1 METLREKINKQRE
14 YFSTGETKD
23 INFRIEK
30 LKKLRDVLKSEEE
43 KVFEALKKDLMK
55 SSFESYVTEVAMV
68 YDEINMHI
76 KNIKKWSK
84 KRRVKTPLVQFPAK
98 SFIQLEPYG
107 VVLIIGPFN
116 YPFMLTMDPLIG
128 AIAAGNTAVIK
139 PSESAPET
147 SKILKE
153 ILEKVFDEKY
163 VLHINPER
171 GKEVVEE
178 LLKEKFDYIF
188 FTGSATVGKIVMK
201 AASQYL
207 TPVTLEL
214 GGKSPCI
221 IDKDCKLELAARR
234 IVWGKL
240 LNSGQTCVAPDY
252 LYVHKDIEEEFIKKL
267 EEEIKN
273 QFGDNPLES
282 EDYSKMVNERE
293 FNRVLSYIDK
303 EKLVF
308 GGNYNRKTFQ
318 IEPTILKN
326 VTWNDPVME
335 REIFGPIFPILPF
348 EDLDEV
354 IRLVNSKDKPLAI
367 YYFSEDKNKIEKV
380 LNSTSSGGV
389 TINDTLVHVSSSYL
403 PFGGVGNSGMGEYHG
418 KYSFD
423 LFSNKKGVMNR
434 KTFLDL
440 KIRYAPFQN
449 KLKMNE
455 YEWICMEMIKK
466 VMYNILK
473 DCICFQ

>member
-43 KVFEALKKDLMK
+43 KIFEALKKDLMK

-163 VLHINPER
+163 VLHVNPER

-282 EDYSKMVNERE
+282 KDYSKMVNERE

-348 EDLDEV
+348 ENLDEV
-354 IRLVNSKDKPLAI
+354 IRLVNSKDKPLAV

-423 LFSNKKGVMNR
+423 LFSNKKGIMNR

-449 KLKMNE
+449 KLT
-455 YEWICMEMIKK
+455 IVKK
-466 VMYNILK
+466 IMK
-473 DCICFQ
+473 

>member
-1 METLREKINKQRE
+1 METLREKINKQRK

-43 KVFEALKKDLMK
+43 KIFEALKKDLMK

-98 SFIQLEPYG
+98 SFIKLEPYG

-139 PSESAPET
+139 PSESAPKT

-163 VLHINPER
+163 VLHVNPER

-207 TPVTLEL
+207 TPITLEL

-273 QFGDNPLES
+273 QFGNNPLES

-335 REIFGPIFPILPF
+335 REIFGPIFPILSF
-348 EDLDEV
+348 ENLDEV

-380 LNSTSSGGV
+380 INSTSSGGV

-440 KIRYAPFQN
+440 KIRYAPFLN
-449 KLKMNE
+449 KLT
-455 YEWICMEMIKK
+455 IVKK
-466 VMYNILK
+466 IMK
-473 DCICFQ
+473 

>member
-43 KVFEALKKDLMK
+43 KIFEALKKDLMK

-163 VLHINPER
+163 VLHVNPER

-252 LYVHKDIEEEFIKKL
+252 LYVHK
-267 EEEIKN
+267 EI
-273 QFGDNPLES
+273 
-282 EDYSKMVNERE
+282 
-293 FNRVLSYIDK
+293 
-303 EKLVF
+303 
-308 GGNYNRKTFQ
+308 
-318 IEPTILKN
+318 
-326 VTWNDPVME
+326 
-335 REIFGPIFPILPF
+335 
-348 EDLDEV
+348 
-354 IRLVNSKDKPLAI
+354 
-367 YYFSEDKNKIEKV
+367 
-380 LNSTSSGGV
+380 
-389 TINDTLVHVSSSYL
+389 
-403 PFGGVGNSGMGEYHG
+403 
-418 KYSFD
+418 
-423 LFSNKKGVMNR
+423 
-434 KTFLDL
+434 
-440 KIRYAPFQN
+440 
-449 KLKMNE
+449 
-455 YEWICMEMIKK
+455 
-466 VMYNILK
+466 
-473 DCICFQ
+473 

>member
-43 KVFEALKKDLMK
+43 KIFEALKKDLMK

-163 VLHINPER
+163 VLHVNPER

-326 VTWNDPVME
+326 VTWDDPVMK

-348 EDLDEV
+348 ENLDEV

-449 KLKMNE
+449 KLT
-455 YEWICMEMIKK
+455 IVKK
-466 VMYNILK
+466 IMK
-473 DCICFQ
+473 

>member
-1 METLREKINKQRE
+1 METLKEKINKQRE

-30 LKKLRDVLKSEEE
+30 LKKLRDVLKSEED

-84 KRRVKTPLVQFPAK
+84 KRRVKTPVVQFPAK

-139 PSESAPET
+139 TSESAPET

-163 VLHINPER
+163 VLHVNPER

-273 QFGDNPLES
+273 QFGNNPLES

-293 FNRVLSYIDK
+293 FNRVFSYIDK

-326 VTWNDPVME
+326 VTWDDPVME
-335 REIFGPIFPILPF
+335 REIFGPIFPILTF
-348 EDLDEV
+348 ENLDEV
-354 IRLVNSKDKPLAI
+354 LRVVNSKDKPLAL
-367 YYFSEDKNKIEKV
+367 YYFSEDKNKVEKV

-449 KLKMNE
+449 KLT
-455 YEWICMEMIKK
+455 IVKK
-466 VMYNILK
+466 IMK
-473 DCICFQ
+473 

>member
-43 KVFEALKKDLMK
+43 KIFEALKKDLMK

-84 KRRVKTPLVQFPAK
+84 KRSVKTPLVQFPAK
-98 SFIQLEPYG
+98 SFIKLEPYG

-163 VLHINPER
+163 VLHVNPER

-207 TPVTLEL
+207 TPITLEL

-273 QFGDNPLES
+273 QFGNNPLES

-335 REIFGPIFPILPF
+335 REIFGPIFPILSF
-348 EDLDEV
+348 ENLDEV
-354 IRLVNSKDKPLAI
+354 IRLVNSKDKPLAL

-380 LNSTSSGGV
+380 INSTSSGGV
-389 TINDTLVHVSSSYL
+389 TINDTLIHVSSSYL

-440 KIRYAPFQN
+440 KIRYAPFLN
-449 KLKMNE
+449 KLT
-455 YEWICMEMIKK
+455 IVKK
-466 VMYNILK
+466 IMK
-473 DCICFQ
+473 

>member
-163 VLHINPER
+163 VLHVNSER

-282 EDYSKMVNERE
+282 KDYSKMVNERE

-348 EDLDEV
+348 ENLDEV

-449 KLKMNE
+449 KLT
-455 YEWICMEMIKK
+455 IVKK
-466 VMYNILK
+466 IMK
-473 DCICFQ
+473 

>member
-43 KVFEALKKDLMK
+43 KIFEALKKDLMK
-55 SSFESYVTEVAMV
+55 SSFESYVTEMAMV

-163 VLHINPER
+163 VLHVNPER

-252 LYVHKDIEEEFIKKL
+252 LYVHKDIEEKFIKKL

-282 EDYSKMVNERE
+282 KDYSKMVNERE

-326 VTWNDPVME
+326 VTWDDPVME

-348 EDLDEV
+348 ENLDEV

-449 KLKMNE
+449 KLT
-455 YEWICMEMIKK
+455 IVKK
-466 VMYNILK
+466 IMK
-473 DCICFQ
+473 

>member
-282 EDYSKMVNERE
+282 KDYSKMVNERE

-449 KLKMNE
+449 KLT
-455 YEWICMEMIKK
+455 IVKK
-466 VMYNILK
+466 IMK
-473 DCICFQ
+473 

>member
-1 METLREKINKQRE
+1 METLREKLNKQRE

-43 KVFEALKKDLMK
+43 KIFEALKKDLMK

-84 KRRVKTPLVQFPAK
+84 KRKVKTPLVQFPAK

-207 TPVTLEL
+207 TPITLEL

-221 IDKDCKLELAARR
+221 IDKDCKLELVARR

-273 QFGDNPLES
+273 QFGNNPLES

-335 REIFGPIFPILPF
+335 REIFGPIFPILSF
-348 EDLDEV
+348 ENLDEV
-354 IRLVNSKDKPLAI
+354 IRLVNSKDKPLAL

-380 LNSTSSGGV
+380 INSTSSGGV

-449 KLKMNE
+449 KLT
-455 YEWICMEMIKK
+455 IVKK
-466 VMYNILK
+466 IMK
-473 DCICFQ
+473 

>member
-1 METLREKINKQRE
+1 METLIEKINKQRE

-30 LKKLRDVLKSEEE
+30 LKKLRDVLKSEED

-68 YDEINMHI
+68 YDEINMQI

-163 VLHINPER
+163 VLHVNPER

-252 LYVHKDIEEEFIKKL
+252 LYVHKEIEEEFIKKL

-273 QFGDNPLES
+273 QFGNNPLES

-326 VTWNDPVME
+326 VTWDDPVME
-335 REIFGPIFPILPF
+335 REIFGPIFPILTF
-348 EDLDEV
+348 ENLDEV
-354 IRLVNSKDKPLAI
+354 LRVVNSKDKPLAL
-367 YYFSEDKNKIEKV
+367 YYFSEDKNNIEKV
-380 LNSTSSGGV
+380 LKSTSSGGV

-449 KLKMNE
+449 KLT
-455 YEWICMEMIKK
+455 IVKK
-466 VMYNILK
+466 IMK
-473 DCICFQ
+473 

>member
-1 METLREKINKQRE
+1 METLREKINKQRK

-43 KVFEALKKDLMK
+43 KIFEALKKDLMK

-98 SFIQLEPYG
+98 SFIKLEPYG

-163 VLHINPER
+163 VLHVNPER

-207 TPVTLEL
+207 TPITLEL

-273 QFGDNPLES
+273 QFGNNPLES

-326 VTWNDPVME
+326 VTWDDPVME
-335 REIFGPIFPILPF
+335 REIFGPIFPILTF
-348 EDLDEV
+348 ENLDEV
-354 IRLVNSKDKPLAI
+354 LKVVNSKDKPLAL

-449 KLKMNE
+449 KLT
-455 YEWICMEMIKK
+455 IVKK
-466 VMYNILK
+466 IMK
-473 DCICFQ
+473 

>member
-1 METLREKINKQRE
+1 METLKEKINKQRE

-163 VLHINPER
+163 VLHVNPER

-252 LYVHKDIEEEFIKKL
+252 LYVHKDIEEKFIKKL

-273 QFGDNPLES
+273 QFGNNPLES

-293 FNRVLSYIDK
+293 FNRVFSYIDK

-354 IRLVNSKDKPLAI
+354 IRLVNSKDKPLAL

-449 KLKMNE
+449 KLT
-455 YEWICMEMIKK
+455 IVKK
-466 VMYNILK
+466 IMK
-473 DCICFQ
+473 

>member
-1 METLREKINKQRE
+1 METLKEKINKQRE

-43 KVFEALKKDLMK
+43 KIFEALKKDLMK

-163 VLHINPER
+163 VLHVNPER

-221 IDKDCKLELAARR
+221 IDEDCKVELAARR

-240 LNSGQTCVAPDY
+240 MNSGQTCVAPDY

-282 EDYSKMVNERE
+282 KDYSKMVNERE

-348 EDLDEV
+348 ENLDEV

-449 KLKMNE
+449 KLT
-455 YEWICMEMIKK
+455 IVKK
-466 VMYNILK
+466 IMK
-473 DCICFQ
+473 

>member
-128 AIAAGNTAVIK
+128 AIAAGNTVIIK

-163 VLHINPER
+163 VLHVNPER

-282 EDYSKMVNERE
+282 KDYSKMVNERE

-326 VTWNDPVME
+326 ITWDDPVME
-335 REIFGPIFPILPF
+335 KEIFGPIFPILIF
-348 EDLDEV
+348 ENLDEV
-354 IRLVNSKDKPLAI
+354 IRVVNSKDKPLAL

-449 KLKMNE
+449 KLT
-455 YEWICMEMIKK
+455 IVKK
-466 VMYNILK
+466 IMK
-473 DCICFQ
+473 

>member
-43 KVFEALKKDLMK
+43 KIFEALKKDLMK

-84 KRRVKTPLVQFPAK
+84 KRKVKTPLVQFPAK

-252 LYVHKDIEEEFIKKL
+252 LYVHKDIEEEFINKL
-267 EEEIKN
+267 KEEIKI
-273 QFGDNPLES
+273 QFGNNPLES

-348 EDLDEV
+348 ENLDEV
-354 IRLVNSKDKPLAI
+354 IRLVNRKNKPLAL

-440 KIRYAPFQN
+440 KIRYAPFLN
-449 KLKMNE
+449 KLT
-455 YEWICMEMIKK
+455 IVKK
-466 VMYNILK
+466 IMK
-473 DCICFQ
+473 

>member
-1 METLREKINKQRE
+1 MEALREKINKQRE

-163 VLHINPER
+163 VLHVNPER

-221 IDKDCKLELAARR
+221 IDKDCKVELAARR

-240 LNSGQTCVAPDY
+240 MNSGQTCVAPDY
-252 LYVHKDIEEEFIKKL
+252 LYVHKNIEEEFIKKL

-282 EDYSKMVNERE
+282 QDYSKMVNERE

-326 VTWNDPVME
+326 ITWDDPVME
-335 REIFGPIFPILPF
+335 REIFGPIFPILTF
-348 EDLDEV
+348 ENLDEV
-354 IRLVNSKDKPLAI
+354 IRVVNSKDKPLAL

-403 PFGGVGNSGMGEYHG
+403 PFGGVGNSGMGKYHG

-449 KLKMNE
+449 KLT
-455 YEWICMEMIKK
+455 IVKK
-466 VMYNILK
+466 IMK
-473 DCICFQ
+473 

>member
-1 METLREKINKQRE
+1 METLREKVNKQRE

-163 VLHINPER
+163 VLHVNPER

-282 EDYSKMVNERE
+282 KDYSKMVNERE

-348 EDLDEV
+348 ENLDEV

-449 KLKMNE
+449 KLT
-455 YEWICMEMIKK
+455 IVKK
-466 VMYNILK
+466 IMK
-473 DCICFQ
+473 

>member
-163 VLHINPER
+163 VLHVNPER

-282 EDYSKMVNERE
+282 KDYSKMVNERE

-335 REIFGPIFPILPF
+335 REIFGPIFLILPF
-348 EDLDEV
+348 ENLDEV

-423 LFSNKKGVMNR
+423 LFSNKKGIMNR

-449 KLKMNE
+449 KLT
-455 YEWICMEMIKK
+455 IVKK
-466 VMYNILK
+466 IMK
-473 DCICFQ
+473 

>member
-84 KRRVKTPLVQFPAK
+84 KRRVETPLVQFPAK

-163 VLHINPER
+163 VLHVNPER

-282 EDYSKMVNERE
+282 KDYSKMVNERE

-348 EDLDEV
+348 ENLDEV

-423 LFSNKKGVMNR
+423 LFSNKKGIMNR

-449 KLKMNE
+449 KLT
-455 YEWICMEMIKK
+455 IVKK
-466 VMYNILK
+466 IMK
-473 DCICFQ
+473 

>member
-163 VLHINPER
+163 VLHVNSER

-282 EDYSKMVNERE
+282 KDYSKMVNERE

-348 EDLDEV
+348 ENLDEV

-423 LFSNKKGVMNR
+423 LFSNKKGIMNR

-449 KLKMNE
+449 KLT
-455 YEWICMEMIKK
+455 IVKK
-466 VMYNILK
+466 IMK
-473 DCICFQ
+473 

>member
-43 KVFEALKKDLMK
+43 KIFEALKKDLMK
-55 SSFESYVTEVAMV
+55 SSFESYVTEVTMV

-116 YPFMLTMDPLIG
+116 YPFMLTIDPLIG

-163 VLHINPER
+163 VLHVNPER

-252 LYVHKDIEEEFIKKL
+252 LYVHKDIEKEFIKKL

-273 QFGDNPLES
+273 QFGNNPLES

-335 REIFGPIFPILPF
+335 REIFGPIFPILLF
-348 EDLDEV
+348 ENLDEV

-449 KLKMNE
+449 KLT
-455 YEWICMEMIKK
+455 IVKK
-466 VMYNILK
+466 IMK
-473 DCICFQ
+473 

>member
-43 KVFEALKKDLMK
+43 KIFEALKKDLMK

-163 VLHINPER
+163 VLHVNPER

-252 LYVHKDIEEEFIKKL
+252 LYVHKDIEEKFIKKL

-282 EDYSKMVNERE
+282 KDYSKMVNERE

-326 VTWNDPVME
+326 VTWDDPVME

-348 EDLDEV
+348 ENLDEV

-449 KLKMNE
+449 KLT
-455 YEWICMEMIKK
+455 IVKK
-466 VMYNILK
+466 IMK
-473 DCICFQ
+473 

>member
-1 METLREKINKQRE
+1 METLKEKINKQRE

-30 LKKLRDVLKSEEE
+30 LKKLRDILKSEEE

-163 VLHINPER
+163 VLHVNPER

-221 IDKDCKLELAARR
+221 IDEDCKVELAARR

-240 LNSGQTCVAPDY
+240 MNSGQTCVAPDY

-282 EDYSKMVNERE
+282 KDYSKMVNERE

-326 VTWNDPVME
+326 ITWDDPVME
-335 REIFGPIFPILPF
+335 REIFGPIFPILTF
-348 EDLDEV
+348 ENLDEV
-354 IRLVNSKDKPLAI
+354 IRVVNSKDKPLAL

-449 KLKMNE
+449 KLT
-455 YEWICMEMIKK
+455 IVKK
-466 VMYNILK
+466 IMK
-473 DCICFQ
+473 

>member
-23 INFRIEK
+23 ISFRIEK

-43 KVFEALKKDLMK
+43 KIFEALKKDLMK

-84 KRRVKTPLVQFPAK
+84 KRRVKTPLVQFSAK

-163 VLHINPER
+163 VLHVNPER

-252 LYVHKDIEEEFIKKL
+252 LYVHKDIEKEFIKKL

-308 GGNYNRKTFQ
+308 GG
-318 IEPTILKN
+318 
-326 VTWNDPVME
+326 
-335 REIFGPIFPILPF
+335 
-348 EDLDEV
+348 
-354 IRLVNSKDKPLAI
+354 
-367 YYFSEDKNKIEKV
+367 
-380 LNSTSSGGV
+380 
-389 TINDTLVHVSSSYL
+389 
-403 PFGGVGNSGMGEYHG
+403 
-418 KYSFD
+418 
-423 LFSNKKGVMNR
+423 
-434 KTFLDL
+434 
-440 KIRYAPFQN
+440 
-449 KLKMNE
+449 
-455 YEWICMEMIKK
+455 
-466 VMYNILK
+466 
-473 DCICFQ
+473 

>member
-1 METLREKINKQRE
+1 METLKEKINKQRE

-153 ILEKVFDEKY
+153 MLEKVFDEKY
-163 VLHINPER
+163 VLHVNPER

-221 IDKDCKLELAARR
+221 IDKDCKIELAARR

-240 LNSGQTCVAPDY
+240 MNSGQTCVAPDY

-282 EDYSKMVNERE
+282 KDYSKMVNERE

-326 VTWNDPVME
+326 ITWDDPVME
-335 REIFGPIFPILPF
+335 REIFGPIFPILTF
-348 EDLDEV
+348 ENLDEV
-354 IRLVNSKDKPLAI
+354 IRVVNSKDKPLAL

-403 PFGGVGNSGMGEYHG
+403 PFGGVENSGMGEYHG

-449 KLKMNE
+449 KLT
-455 YEWICMEMIKK
+455 IVKK
-466 VMYNILK
+466 IMK
-473 DCICFQ
+473 

>member
-1 METLREKINKQRE
+1 METLKEKINKQRE

-128 AIAAGNTAVIK
+128 AIAAGNTAIIK

-163 VLHINPER
+163 ILHVNPER

-221 IDKDCKLELAARR
+221 IDEDCKVELAARR

-240 LNSGQTCVAPDY
+240 MNSGQTCVAPDY

-282 EDYSKMVNERE
+282 KDYSKMVNERE

-326 VTWNDPVME
+326 ITWDDPVME
-335 REIFGPIFPILPF
+335 REIFGPIFPILTF
-348 EDLDEV
+348 ENLDEV
-354 IRLVNSKDKPLAI
+354 IRVVNSKDKPLAL

-449 KLKMNE
+449 KLT
-455 YEWICMEMIKK
+455 IVKK
-466 VMYNILK
+466 IMK
-473 DCICFQ
+473 

>member
-163 VLHINPER
+163 VLHVNSER

-282 EDYSKMVNERE
+282 KDYSKMVNERE

-348 EDLDEV
+348 ENLDEV

-380 LNSTSSGGV
+380 INSTSSGGV

-423 LFSNKKGVMNR
+423 LFSNKKGIMNR

-449 KLKMNE
+449 KLT
-455 YEWICMEMIKK
+455 IVKK
-466 VMYNILK
+466 IMK
-473 DCICFQ
+473 

>member
-1 METLREKINKQRE
+1 METLREKINKQRK

-43 KVFEALKKDLMK
+43 KIFEALKKDLMK

-98 SFIQLEPYG
+98 SFIKLEPYG

-163 VLHINPER
+163 VLHVNPER

-207 TPVTLEL
+207 TPITLEL

-273 QFGDNPLES
+273 QFGNNPLES

-335 REIFGPIFPILPF
+335 REIFGPIFPILSF
-348 EDLDEV
+348 ENLDEV
-354 IRLVNSKDKPLAI
+354 IRLVNSKDKPLAL

-449 KLKMNE
+449 KLT
-455 YEWICMEMIKK
+455 IVKK
-466 VMYNILK
+466 IMK
-473 DCICFQ
+473 

>member
-1 METLREKINKQRE
+1 METLKEKINKQRE

-30 LKKLRDVLKSEEE
+30 LKKLRDVLKSEED

-163 VLHINPER
+163 VLHVNPER

-221 IDKDCKLELAARR
+221 IDKDCKLELVARR

-252 LYVHKDIEEEFIKKL
+252 LYVHKEIEEEFIKKL

-273 QFGDNPLES
+273 QFGNNPLES

-326 VTWNDPVME
+326 VTWDDPVME
-335 REIFGPIFPILPF
+335 REIFGPIFPILTF
-348 EDLDEV
+348 ENLDEV
-354 IRLVNSKDKPLAI
+354 LRVVNSKDKPLAL

-449 KLKMNE
+449 KLT
-455 YEWICMEMIKK
+455 IVKK
-466 VMYNILK
+466 IMK
-473 DCICFQ
+473 

>member
-1 METLREKINKQRE
+1 METLREKINKQRK

-43 KVFEALKKDLMK
+43 KIFEALKKDLMK

-98 SFIQLEPYG
+98 SFIKLEPYG

-163 VLHINPER
+163 VLHVNPER

-207 TPVTLEL
+207 TPITLEL

-273 QFGDNPLES
+273 QFGNNPLES

-335 REIFGPIFPILPF
+335 REIFGPIFPILSF
-348 EDLDEV
+348 ENLDEV
-354 IRLVNSKDKPLAI
+354 IRLVNSKDKPLAL

-380 LNSTSSGGV
+380 INSTSSGGV

-440 KIRYAPFQN
+440 KIRYAPFLN
-449 KLKMNE
+449 KLT
-455 YEWICMEMIKK
+455 IVKK
-466 VMYNILK
+466 
-473 DCICFQ
+473 

>member
-1 METLREKINKQRE
+1 METLREKINKQRK

-43 KVFEALKKDLMK
+43 KIFEALKKDLMK

-98 SFIQLEPYG
+98 SFIKLEPYG

-163 VLHINPER
+163 VLHVNPER

-207 TPVTLEL
+207 TPITLEL

-273 QFGDNPLES
+273 QFGNNPLES

-335 REIFGPIFPILPF
+335 REIFGPIFPILSF
-348 EDLDEV
+348 ENLDEV
-354 IRLVNSKDKPLAI
+354 IRLVNSKDKPLAL

-380 LNSTSSGGV
+380 INSTSSGGV

-440 KIRYAPFQN
+440 KIRYAPFLN
-449 KLKMNE
+449 NLT
-455 YEWICMEMIKK
+455 IVKK
-466 VMYNILK
+466 IMK
-473 DCICFQ
+473 

>member
-1 METLREKINKQRE
+1 METLKEKINKQRE
-14 YFSTGETKD
+14 YFNTGETKD

-163 VLHINPER
+163 VLHVNPER

-221 IDKDCKLELAARR
+221 IDKDCKVELAARR

-240 LNSGQTCVAPDY
+240 MNSGQTCVAPDY

-282 EDYSKMVNERE
+282 KDYSKMVNERE

-326 VTWNDPVME
+326 ITWDDPVME
-335 REIFGPIFPILPF
+335 REIFGPIFPILTF
-348 EDLDEV
+348 ENLDEV
-354 IRLVNSKDKPLAI
+354 IRVVNSKDKPLAL

-389 TINDTLVHVSSSYL
+389 TINDILVHVSSSYL

-449 KLKMNE
+449 KLT
-455 YEWICMEMIKK
+455 IVKK
-466 VMYNILK
+466 IMK
-473 DCICFQ
+473 